1 MTFTEVWHTLV
12 AECEELSAEATFV
25 APLSERRFQITSV
38 QSDRLVIEF
47 ADSDPDSS
55 RPLPR
60 DQLEALYNRVTDAS
74 TETENGFALENLP
87 QGTEP
92 YAAVLSLHPRYEVDE
107 RAGTISEMDDDT
119 ETGTQLVDEAQ
130 ASHSEGLERI
140 EPDVGVYADALLL
153 IDALERHDPADLD
166 EIGTP
171 ALVNLYTLLSDVQ
184 RGANDLRKE
193 VSEILLDRVHHDQP
207 VHGQYG
213 SIQRTSRR
221 RRTLNDDEEVL
232 AAVEAAGIPRERV
245 LGVDRDR
252 VDEALDV
259 LDLSESDVYDIDERA
274 YVRKAEVDEEVK
286 ESRLQGLKDRLAQHE
301 EPEAAELREEI
312 DALETRIDD
321 LTSFSSGQTF
331 HTQS

>member
-1 MTFTEVWHTLV
+1 L
-12 AECEELSAEATFV
+12 
-25 APLSERRFQITSV
+25 
-38 QSDRLVIEF
+38 
-47 ADSDPDSS
+47 
-55 RPLPR
+55 
-60 DQLEALYNRVTDAS
+60 
-74 TETENGFALENLP
+74 
-87 QGTEP
+87 
-92 YAAVLSLHPRYEVDE
+92 
-107 RAGTISEMDDDT
+107 
-119 ETGTQLVDEAQ
+119 
-130 ASHSEGLERI
+130 
-140 EPDVGVYADALLL
+140 
-153 IDALERHDPADLD
+153 
-166 EIGTP
+166 
-171 ALVNLYTLLSDVQ
+171 
-184 RGANDLRKE
+184 
-193 VSEILLDRVHHDQP
+193 
-207 VHGQYG
+207 
-213 SIQRTSRR
+213 RR

-331 HTQS
+331 HNQS